1 MESDIERLGVNFC
14 ITGQPQNDSY
24 SKAVNDLVRKHK
36 SVIFTGYVDEAT
48 KRHLYLNALALISP
62 SLVEGFGIPV
72 LDAACLGLPALASP
86 IGSHREIQAMHDF
99 QEHVLLCST
108 LHTSDWASAMRLVAL
123 RLQQK
128 RQDLSHEGVQLM
140 LNQIRR
146 ERIQRY
152 QVLQNQIK
160 SAFTAGLCELLSE
173 DVPINLSTTVSRP

>member
-1 MESDIERLGVNFC
+1 M
-14 ITGQPQNDSY
+14 
-24 SKAVNDLVRKHK
+24 
-36 SVIFTGYVDEAT
+36 
-48 KRHLYLNALALISP
+48 ALISS

-99 QEHVLLCST
+99 QKHVLLCST
-108 LHTSDWASAMRLVAL
+108 LHTSDWASAMRLVVL

-128 RQDLSHEGVQLM
+128 RQDLSPESAQLM

-152 QVLQNQIK
+152 QVLQEQIK
-160 SAFTAGLCELLSE
+160 IEFKAGLCEVLK
-173 DVPINLSTTVSRP
+173 DNFPTNLSATVKRN

>member
-1 MESDIERLGVNFC
+1 
-14 ITGQPQNDSY
+14 
-24 SKAVNDLVRKHK
+24 
-36 SVIFTGYVDEAT
+36 
-48 KRHLYLNALALISP
+48 
-62 SLVEGFGIPV
+62 
-72 LDAACLGLPALASP
+72 
-86 IGSHREIQAMHDF
+86 
-99 QEHVLLCST
+99 
-108 LHTSDWASAMRLVAL
+108 MRTRTL

-173 DVPINLSTTVSRP
+173 DVPTNLSTTVSRP